1 MRDSYKILTKP
12 SEGTYSELRS
22 KFLAFAI
29 PVRTAEEAMEQ
40 VAKYQKEYFDARHVC
55 WAYRLGPEGEE
66 YRSNDNGEPS
76 GTAGKPILGQMVSA
90 DVSDLIIL
98 VIRYFGGVKLG
109 TSGLIVAYRT
119 AAAEALEAGEY
130 AERLVEKELK
140 LTFGYEHMNMVM
152 RMVKDLQPRIINQD
166 YKDNGDIV
174 MTIAIR
180 LSLVERVQTAFIVNG
195 QSLVKVEE
203 FENHPKT

>member
-119 AAAEALEAGEY
+119 AAAEALEAGVF
-130 AERLVEKELK
+130 AERLVEKEIK

-152 RMVKDLQPRIINQD
+152 RMVKDLQPRIVNQD

-180 LSLVERVQTAFIVNG
+180 LSLVERVHSAFIVNG

-203 FENHPKT
+203 C

>member
-1 MRDSYKILTKP
+1 MRDSYKVLIKP

-29 PVRTAEEAMEQ
+29 PVRTAEEALEQ

-55 WAYRLGPEGEE
+55 WAYRLGAEGEE

-109 TSGLIVAYRT
+109 TSGLIVAYKT
-119 AAAEALEAGEY
+119 AAALAIEAGEF
-130 AERLVEKELK
+130 AERLVEKEMK
-140 LTFGYEHMNMVM
+140 LTFGYEYMNMVM
-152 RMVKDLQPRIINQD
+152 RMVKDLQPRIVSQD

-180 LSLVERVQTAFIVNG
+180 LSLVDRVKTSFIVNG

-203 FENHPKT
+203 V

>member
-1 MRDSYKILTKP
+1 MKDAYKILAGP

-29 PVRTAEEAMEQ
+29 PVRTAAEAMEQ
-40 VAKYQKEYFDARHVC
+40 VARYQKEYFDARHVC
-55 WAYRLGPEGEE
+55 WAYRLGPDGEE
-66 YRSNDNGEPS
+66 YRANDNGEPS

-98 VIRYFGGVKLG
+98 VVRYFGGVKLG

-119 AAAEALEAGEY
+119 AAAAALEEAQF
-130 AERLVEKELK
+130 AERLVEKSLT

-152 RMVKDLQPRIINQD
+152 RMIKDLQPRILSQD

-174 MTIAIR
+174 MTLAIR
-180 LSLVERVQTAFIVNG
+180 LSLVERVRSALIING
-195 QSLVKVEE
+195 NSPVKIED
-203 FENHPKT
+203 

>member
-76 GTAGKPILGQMVSA
+76 GTAGKPILGQMISA

-152 RMVKDLQPRIINQD
+152 RMVKDLQPRIVNQN

-174 MTIAIR
+174 ITIAIR

-195 QSLVKVEE
+195 QSLVKVEDVE
-203 FENHPKT
+203 

>member
-76 GTAGKPILGQMVSA
+76 GTAGKPILGQMISA

-152 RMVKDLQPRIINQD
+152 RMVKDLQPRIVNQD

-180 LSLVERVQTAFIVNG
+180 LSLVERVQTSFIVNG

-203 FENHPKT
+203 C

>member
-55 WAYRLGPEGEE
+55 WAYRLGPDGEE

-152 RMVKDLQPRIINQD
+152 RMVKDLQPRIVNQD
-166 YKDNGDIV
+166 YKDNGDIA

-180 LSLVERVQTAFIVNG
+180 LSLVERVQTSFIVNG

-203 FENHPKT
+203 C

>member
-119 AAAEALEAGEY
+119 AAAEALAAAEY
-130 AERLVEKELK
+130 NERLVEKKLK

-152 RMVKDLQPRIINQD
+152 RMVKDLQPRILNQD

-203 FENHPKT
+203 C

>member
-1 MRDSYKILTKP
+1 MRDSYKVLTKP

-152 RMVKDLQPRIINQD
+152 RMVKDLQPRIVSQD

-180 LSLVERVQTAFIVNG
+180 LSLVERVQTSFIVNG

-203 FENHPKT
+203 C

>member
-130 AERLVEKELK
+130 GERLVEKELK

-152 RMVKDLQPRIINQD
+152 RMVKDLQPRIVNQD

-195 QSLVKVEE
+195 QSLVKVEDVE
-203 FENHPKT
+203 

>member
-1 MRDSYKILTKP
+1 MRDSYKVLIKP

-29 PVRTAEEAMEQ
+29 PVRTAEEALEQ

-109 TSGLIVAYRT
+109 TSGLIVAYKT
-119 AAAEALEAGEY
+119 AASLAIEAGEF
-130 AERLVEKELK
+130 AERLVEKEMK

-152 RMVKDLQPRIINQD
+152 RMVKDLQPRIILQD

-180 LSLVERVQTAFIVNG
+180 LSLVDRVKTSFIVNG

-203 FENHPKT
+203 A

>member
-119 AAAEALEAGEY
+119 AAAEALAAAEY
-130 AERLVEKELK
+130 DERLVEKELK

-152 RMVKDLQPRIINQD
+152 RMVKELEPRIVAQD

-203 FENHPKT
+203 C

>member
-1 MRDSYKILTKP
+1 MRDSYKILSKP

-130 AERLVEKELK
+130 EERLVEKELK

-152 RMVKDLQPRIINQD
+152 RMVKDLQPRIVAQE

-195 QSLVKVEE
+195 QSLVKVEVQDE
-203 FENHPKT
+203 

>member
-195 QSLVKVEE
+195 QNLVKVEVQDE
-203 FENHPKT
+203 

>member
-1 MRDSYKILTKP
+1 MRDSYKILIKP

-152 RMVKDLQPRIINQD
+152 RMVKDLQPRIVAQD

-195 QSLVKVEE
+195 QSLVKVEDVE
-203 FENHPKT
+203 

>member
-152 RMVKDLQPRIINQD
+152 RMVKDLQPRIVNQD

-180 LSLVERVQTAFIVNG
+180 LSLVERDRKSVV
-195 QSLVKVEE
+195 
-203 FENHPKT
+203 

>member
-1 MRDSYKILTKP
+1 MRDSYKILIKP

-130 AERLVEKELK
+130 GERLVEKELK
-140 LTFGYEHMNMVM
+140 LTFSYEHMNMVM
-152 RMVKDLQPRIINQD
+152 RMVKDLQPRIVGQD

-195 QSLVKVEE
+195 QSLVKVEVQSE
-203 FENHPKT
+203 

>member
-1 MRDSYKILTKP
+1 MRDSYKILIKP

-130 AERLVEKELK
+130 GERLVEKELK

-152 RMVKDLQPRIINQD
+152 RMVKDLQPRIVGQD

-195 QSLVKVEE
+195 QSLVKVDVQGE
-203 FENHPKT
+203 

>member
-40 VAKYQKEYFDARHVC
+40 VTKYQKEYFDARHVC
-55 WAYRLGPEGEE
+55 WAYRLGPDGEE

-130 AERLVEKELK
+130 AERLVEKELE

-152 RMVKDLQPRIINQD
+152 RMVKDLQPRIVSQD

-174 MTIAIR
+174 MAIAIR
-180 LSLVERVQTAFIVNG
+180 LSLVERVQTAFIING

-203 FENHPKT
+203 C

>member
-1 MRDSYKILTKP
+1 MRDSYKVLTKP

-152 RMVKDLQPRIINQD
+152 RMVKDLQPRIVNQD

-180 LSLVERVQTAFIVNG
+180 LSLVERVHSAFIVNG

-203 FENHPKT
+203 C

>member
-40 VAKYQKEYFDARHVC
+40 VVKYQKEYFDARHVC

-119 AAAEALEAGEY
+119 AAAEALAAAEY
-130 AERLVEKELK
+130 DERLVEKELK

-203 FENHPKT
+203 C

>member
-119 AAAEALEAGEY
+119 AAAEALAAGEY

-203 FENHPKT
+203 C

>member
-1 MRDSYKILTKP
+1 MRDSYKVLTKP

-152 RMVKDLQPRIINQD
+152 RMVKDLQPRIVNQD

-195 QSLVKVEE
+195 QSLVKVEDVE
-203 FENHPKT
+203 

>member
-1 MRDSYKILTKP
+1 MRDSYKVLTKP

-140 LTFGYEHMNMVM
+140 LTFGYENMNMVM
-152 RMVKDLQPRIINQD
+152 RMVKDLQPHIVSQD

-180 LSLVERVQTAFIVNG
+180 LSLVERVHSAFIVNG

-203 FENHPKT
+203 C

>member
-119 AAAEALEAGEY
+119 AAAEALAAAEY
-130 AERLVEKELK
+130 DERLVEKELK
-140 LTFGYEHMNMVM
+140 LTFGYEYMNMVM
-152 RMVKDLQPRIINQD
+152 RMVKDLQPRILNQD

-180 LSLVERVQTAFIVNG
+180 LSLVERVQTSFIVNG

-203 FENHPKT
+203 C

>member
-152 RMVKDLQPRIINQD
+152 RMVKDLQPRIAGQD

-203 FENHPKT
+203 C

>member
-119 AAAEALEAGEY
+119 AAAEALAAAEY
-130 AERLVEKELK
+130 DERLVEKELK

-152 RMVKDLQPRIINQD
+152 RMVKDLQPRIVNQD

-180 LSLVERVQTAFIVNG
+180 LSLVERVQTTFIVNG

-203 FENHPKT
+203 C